1 MNAPLRPPSPRPNTI
16 SDTWGF
22 WLLDPATGTVV
33 GRPGPLGRGR
43 VMTALRLGEWG
54 NTQWH
59 WLKRPTTIVDTW
71 GFGLVDPA
79 TQTIV
84 GMPGVSV
91 QRCLTARWTEDT
103 IGGRN

>member
-1 MNAPLRPPSPRPNTI
+1 MASPLRPPSPRPTKHV
-16 SDTWGF
+16 DTWGF
-22 WLLDPATGTVV
+22 ALIDPATGTIV
-33 GRPGPLGRGR
+33 GRDGPRGR
-43 VMTALRLGEWG
+43 RRLVSALRIGEFG

-59 WLKRPTTIVDTW
+59 NLRRPKVLVDTW
-71 GFGLVDPA
+71 GFNLADPDGNF
-79 TQTIV
+79 I